1 MKKRASFIAMLMSVA
16 IAAETY
22 AYTKPNKYEVEE
34 AIELAN
40 SYWQSHHSARHSYFW
55 NWAVYHVGNME
66 AYKTLGK
73 EEYLKY
79 TETWAEY
86 NNWKGATG
94 NNWNYTY
101 GEQNVL
107 FGDCQICFQVYADL
121 YNIAPEPYKIARA
134 LDVMEYQVHTS
145 NNDYWW
151 WVDGLFMVMPVMTK
165 LYNITHEQIYLEK
178 MHEYWTYSNSIMY
191 DEETGLYFRD
201 AGYVYP
207 KHKTNSGKKDFWARG
222 DGWIFAAFARVLDEL
237 PSDDKYRDEYVS
249 YFQRMAATLKQHQQ
263 SGGYWTRSIID
274 PDYAPGCETSGTAL
288 MTSGFAWG
296 VNNGILDEQEYGD
309 VIEKAWAYLSTVAMH
324 EDGFIGYVQPIGAN
338 AAPGTT
344 VGSSQTADFGV
355 GAFLLA
361 CCQLYDYATD
371 EQYARPPKLLSATLI
386 DATTISLTFN
396 MDIDVEDAN
405 QLEHYAIDNI
415 PFSGSV
421 DVTGSLVSLHIDDEL
436 AYGHHTV
443 KVEGVTSSLGGVM
456 KESAE
461 KVVSLPVPLYDNTLI
476 ANVTASGFQ
485 EGHPPANAI
494 DNHLSTRWSYNGVG
508 QWICFELN
516 ELTEIDAVDIAF
528 YQGDTRYSYFDIQTS
543 MLGTVFITVL
553 PEQSSS
559 GTTNNLERYHFEPRN
574 ARFVRL
580 ICNGNSQGGDQWNS
594 ITEFRVVPTANNADD
609 IKPVSLQ
616 DDKASYY
623 YDLQGRRLSH
633 PASQGI
639 YISNGKKIII
649 K

>member
-121 YNIAPEPYKIARA
+121 YNIDPEPYKIARA

-296 VNNGILDEQEYGD
+296 VNNGILDEQEYCD

-324 EDGFIGYVQPIGAN
+324 ED
-338 AAPGTT
+338 AA
-344 VGSSQTADFGV
+344 
-355 GAFLLA
+355 
-361 CCQLYDYATD
+361 
-371 EQYARPPKLLSATLI
+371 
-386 DATTISLTFN
+386 
-396 MDIDVEDAN
+396 
-405 QLEHYAIDNI
+405 
-415 PFSGSV
+415 
-421 DVTGSLVSLHIDDEL
+421 
-436 AYGHHTV
+436 
-443 KVEGVTSSLGGVM
+443 
-456 KESAE
+456 
-461 KVVSLPVPLYDNTLI
+461 
-476 ANVTASGFQ
+476 
-485 EGHPPANAI
+485 
-494 DNHLSTRWSYNGVG
+494 
-508 QWICFELN
+508 
-516 ELTEIDAVDIAF
+516 
-528 YQGDTRYSYFDIQTS
+528 
-543 MLGTVFITVL
+543 
-553 PEQSSS
+553 
-559 GTTNNLERYHFEPRN
+559 
-574 ARFVRL
+574 
-580 ICNGNSQGGDQWNS
+580 
-594 ITEFRVVPTANNADD
+594 
-609 IKPVSLQ
+609 
-616 DDKASYY
+616 
-623 YDLQGRRLSH
+623 
-633 PASQGI
+633 
-639 YISNGKKIII
+639 
-649 K
+649 